1 MAVFGIIEADQ
12 TIQVGDKVRLFAGK
26 SFISK
31 GASAIST
38 VELRADTA
46 EAYITVSGASITS
59 DDWFIDWVYTT
70 AGAKTIGLR
79 ITQADATVTSFTL
92 GVTVVTVATDNLFSD
107 DDDLKSIQFDIMN
120 WLPAGRSS
128 WVFMHREAQKQIL
141 DYLNNTLTTNADG
154 TRVTKSQIVDIQEV
168 NDWSKFLVMS
178 LIMQSIS
185 NQSDD
190 IFKQKADYYQIL
202 SDKAK
207 SKAVLRLDLDADG
220 TIESG
225 EKLDV
230 RSGFV
235 IRR

>member
-12 TIQVGDKVRLFAGK
+12 TIQVGDKARIFAGK

-46 EAYITVSGASITS
+46 EAYITVSGVSLTT
-59 DDWFIDWVYTT
+59 DDWYIDWVYTT

-79 ITQADATVTSFTL
+79 VTQADTTVTSFTL
-92 GVTVVTVATDNLFSD
+92 GVTAVTVATDNLFSD

-141 DYLNNTLTTNADG
+141 DYLNNTLITNADG
-154 TRVTKSQIVDIQEV
+154 ARVTKAQIVDIQEV
-168 NDWSKFLVMS
+168 NDWSKFLVMG

-207 SKAVLRLDLDADG
+207 AKAVLRLDLDSDG